1 MADETDLERSLSA
14 ASKPAKPVAT
24 KSAKRDEVREFAP
37 DAAANAQS
45 PKGIIAST
53 PPLRSAISNVAK
65 AAMPTQHKAAAV
77 KAAEIADQ
85 FSCDTAMRL
94 AFVGAGQGGGK
105 IAQAFWNI
113 GYRRVSAFN
122 TTDSDFAGLD
132 PEMPKM
138 SLDIGGAAKDM
149 QMARNAMRGRD
160 EEIRDLFSRG
170 WGKKFDC
177 AIVCVG
183 LGGGSGSGAALPL
196 VELAR
201 KFMEAENLPVRVG
214 AIVAL
219 PSVDEGQQA
228 ARNAVTAFQELH
240 AAGVSPLI
248 IIDNDKVDD
257 LYRPPMS
264 RLLPMSNELVSSL
277 LHLFNQLAA
286 TRSQHITFDRAE
298 FAQLL
303 DGGIAVMGSADFDVA
318 EITNPSDIS
327 TKIREEL
334 AKNVLADIDLRTGK
348 TAACVFVASHEILDT
363 FGKEYFAAG
372 FTALNRIVGSA
383 HPEGTAVVVHRGL
396 YPESSEGLQ
405 CYTMISNL
413 APPAAKLQALARQAG
428 LPAKS
433 ASNMA
438 THMKVD

>member
-1 MADETDLERSLSA
+1 MPDENDLQRSLSA
-14 ASKPAKPVAT
+14 ASKPAKTAAT
-24 KSAKRDEVREFAP
+24 KVPKRDEVLAP
-37 DAAANAQS
+37 DAQS
-45 PKGIIAST
+45 PKSITAST
-53 PPLRSAISNVAK
+53 APPRPAISNVAK

-160 EEIRDLFSRG
+160 EEVRDLFSRG

-201 KFMEAENLPVRVG
+201 KFMEGENLPVRVG

-228 ARNAVTAFQELH
+228 ARNAVTAFHELH

-277 LHLFNQLAA
+277 LHLFNQLPVSPNFSGKKVRNP
-286 TRSQHITFDRAE
+286 TGRTFLE
-298 FAQLL
+298 KFTCVLPL
-303 DGGIAVMGSADFDVA
+303 MSK
-318 EITNPSDIS
+318 
-327 TKIREEL
+327 KIHW
-334 AKNVLADIDLRTGK
+334 IGK
-348 TAACVFVASHEILDT
+348 
-363 FGKEYFAAG
+363 
-372 FTALNRIVGSA
+372 
-383 HPEGTAVVVHRGL
+383 
-396 YPESSEGLQ
+396 
-405 CYTMISNL
+405 M
-413 APPAAKLQALARQAG
+413 
-428 LPAKS
+428 
-433 ASNMA
+433 
-438 THMKVD
+438 

>member
-1 MADETDLERSLSA
+1 MADEADLQKSLDA
-14 ASKPAKPVAT
+14 ASGKPAKPAAT
-24 KSAKRDEVREFAP
+24 KVAKRDEVRERARTIIDEQFIRDTDVAA
-37 DAAANAQS
+37 DAQLLKGVTAS
-45 PKGIIAST
+45 PT
-53 PPLRSAISNVAK
+53 PPRSAIANVAK

-77 KAAEIADQ
+77 KAAEVSDR
-85 FSCDTAMRL
+85 FSCETAMRM

-105 IAQAFWNI
+105 IAQAFWNV

-122 TTDSDFAGLD
+122 TTDSDFEGLD

-160 EEIRDLFSRG
+160 EEVRDLFSRG

-183 LGGGSGSGAALPL
+183 LGGGSGSGAGLPL
-196 VELAR
+196 VKLAR
-201 KFMEAENLPVRVG
+201 KYMEDEGLPVRVG

-240 AAGVSPLI
+240 DAGVSPLV

-257 LYRPPMS
+257 LYSPPMS

-277 LHLFNQLAA
+277 FHLFNQLAA
-286 TRSQHITFDRAE
+286 TKSKHITFDRAE

-303 DGGIAVMGSADFDVA
+303 DSGIVVMGSADFDVA
-318 EITNPSDIS
+318 AIASPADIS

-334 AKNVLADIDLRTGK
+334 ANNVLADIDLRTGK
-348 TAACVFVASHEILDT
+348 KAACVFVASHEILDS

-372 FTALNRIVGSA
+372 FTALNRIVGSG
-383 HPEGTAVVVHRGL
+383 HPEGTDVVVHRGL
-396 YPESSEGLQ
+396 YAESLEGLQ
-405 CYTMISNL
+405 CYTMVADL
-413 APPAAKLQALARQAG
+413 APPAAA
-428 LPAKS
+428 PA
-433 ASNMA
+433 
-438 THMKVD
+438 H